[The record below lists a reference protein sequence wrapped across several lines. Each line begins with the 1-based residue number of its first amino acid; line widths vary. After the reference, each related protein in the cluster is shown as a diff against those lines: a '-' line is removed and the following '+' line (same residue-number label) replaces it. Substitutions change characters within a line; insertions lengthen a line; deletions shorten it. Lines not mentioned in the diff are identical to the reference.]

1 MPKALKAI
9 LPPAKYDW
17 RVERIHT
24 LPDGNEGFYDWI
36 GKSYRTGNDMF
47 YDWSS
52 ESSNKPRGSGEEQ
65 AFHDWSNDKLRRINE
80 DAFYVW
86 SSEHSNKPSESNEEQ
101 DFYDWSSEHS
111 NKLRASNEE
120 QEFYDWSSKRNEEQ
134 DFYDWSSERGNK
146 LRASN
151 EEQEFYDWSSNRNEE
166 QDFYDWSSQRRNKLR
181 GNDEEEFHHRTRNN
195 FASIHETIFFFPK
208 DLRSGQLVNLP
219 GLTTSDKTPFLHDRI
234 AKSIPFSSD
243 KLPEI
248 LNHFSVKPQTKEAN
262 VINKTVEGCE
272 RVAMK
277 GEQKFCATSLQSFID
292 SSISHLGKQIQLL
305 STELSKE
312 TNNSLFII
320 SKGMQNMGE
329 NELVCHKMKYPR
341 AVFLC
346 HSIDKTTV
354 YKVPLVGRDGTKAD
368 ALAVCHKDTSAW
380 NPKHMAFQI
389 LKVKPGTVPICHFL
403 VKDTLIW
410 VSN

>member
-1 MPKALKAI
+1 MSTISMKVDFGRPICKLHAWIAFGGGHGVVPEEAYWNSVFPNNSMPKALKDI
-9 LPPAKYDW
+9 LPAAKYD
-17 RVERIHT
+17 RGLERI
-24 LPDGNEGFYDWI
+24 DNNSQGNDEEFYDWS
-36 GKSYRTGNDMF
+36 GKSYRTGSDMF
-47 YDWSS
+47 YDWSDELRVFYDWS
-52 ESSNKPRGSGEEQ
+52 DEPRGNNEGQ
-65 AFHDWSNDKLRRINE
+65 HFYDWSSERSNELRGDNR

-86 SSEHSNKPSESNEEQ
+86 SSESSNK
-101 DFYDWSSEHS
+101 F
-111 NKLRASNEE
+111 RANNDDGS
-120 QEFYDWSSKRNEEQ
+120 
-134 DFYDWSSERGNK
+134 GN
-146 LRASN
+146 N
-151 EEQEFYDWSSNRNEE
+151 V
-166 QDFYDWSSQRRNKLR
+166 
-181 GNDEEEFHHRTRNN
+181 DETV
-195 FASIHETIFFFPK
+195 FFFPK
-208 DLRSGQLVNLP
+208 DLRSGKLVKLP
-219 GLTTSDKTPFLHDRI
+219 ALTTSDKTPFLHDRV

-243 KLPEI
+243 ELPEI
-248 LNHFSVKPQTKEAN
+248 LNHFSVRPQTKEAN
-262 VINKTVEGCE
+262 LISKTVKGCE

-277 GEQKFCATSLQSFID
+277 GEDKFCATSLESFID

-320 SKGMQNMGE
+320 AKGMQDMGE

-354 YKVPLVGRDGTKAD
+354 YKVPLVGRDGTKAN

-380 NPKHMAFQI
+380 NPKHMAFRI

-403 VKDTLIW
+403 VKDALIW